1 VKNILIIS
9 SKKYTKLKTY
19 TELLELIKV
28 MEINYNTV
36 YIEDSDADYGKHL
49 TPETLIVSFGGDG
62 TALKAMKTS
71 WSNDLLF
78 MPLGTGRVGYLVNQS
93 GDIRDVLKSWINEDN
108 EIVKRSAVIQ
118 NSKKDLPAFNEVV
131 IIKNSPTRILD
142 VVFKTH
148 DQTVKLRADGI
159 IISTSLG
166 STAYNY
172 SAGGPIVQNSLES
185 IIITP
190 ISPFSK
196 FPRSIVLDSDSKI
209 EITVKKNQNYA
220 IQFDGVVESEVLSD
234 SDNTFEYTLSEK
246 ALNIIGTENS
256 PRLDLFLNQILR

>member
-1 VKNILIIS
+1 MKNILIIS

-19 TELLELIKV
+19 TELLELFKV

-36 YIEDSDADYGKHL
+36 YIEDSDADYGNHL
-49 TPETLIVSFGGDG
+49 TPETLIDSYGGDG
-62 TALKAMKTS
+62 TALKAMKNS
-71 WSNDLLF
+71 WSNDILF
-78 MPLGTGRVGYLVNQS
+78 MPLGTRRVGYLVNQS
-93 GDIRDVLKSWINEDN
+93 GDIHDVLKSWINEDN

-118 NSKKDLPAFNEVV
+118 NSEKDLPAFNEVV